1 MKHRRL
7 APTLTALAA
16 AGYAIEGAIVIRAP
30 QPDSGWHASGYAVE
44 AAFVVALLASIPLIG
59 LLRHSA
65 SRLSAV
71 AAWSTRAGFG
81 AMLVSAIP
89 SLVAGRNELGP
100 LFLLG
105 VLASVVG
112 LVVLSAGAV
121 RNRPGFWWTTPT
133 VAAGLVL
140 SIALG
145 DHGGGILF
153 GIAWATTGLALR
165 DDRVDNAVMNA
176 AA

>member
-7 APTLTALAA
+7 APTLSTLAA

-30 QPDSGWHASGYAVE
+30 QPDTGWHASGYAVE
-44 AAFVVALLASIPLIG
+44 AAFVVALLASIPLVG
-59 LLRHSA
+59 LLWHSA
-65 SRLSAV
+65 SRLSAA
-71 AAWSTRAGFG
+71 AAWATRAGFG
-81 AMLVSAIP
+81 VMLASAIP
-89 SLVAGRNELGP
+89 SLVAGRNELAP

-112 LVVLSAGAV
+112 LVVLSVGAV
-121 RNRPGFWWTTPT
+121 RNRSGFWWTTPT
-133 VAAGLVL
+133 VAAGLIL

-153 GIAWATTGLALR
+153 GIAWAITGLVLR
-165 DDRVDNAVMNA
+165 DDHVSDTAVSA
-176 AA
+176 TA

>member
-30 QPDSGWHASGYAVE
+30 QPDSGWHSSGYAVE

-89 SLVAGRNELGP
+89 SLVSGRNELGP

-112 LVVLSAGAV
+112 LVVLSVGAV
-121 RNRPGFWWTTPT
+121 RIRQRFWWTTPT
-133 VAAGLVL
+133 IAAGLVL

-153 GIAWATTGLALR
+153 AIAWATTGLALR
-165 DDRVDNAVMNA
+165 DDRVDDAVVSA
-176 AA
+176 TA